1 MTKLQ
6 IKSDRITSFGGIFL
20 VNRLFD
26 HFSLGKVINDT
37 LGLRSTAYNGY
48 QWDEI
53 VKSLFDIYLCGGD
66 HIEDITSLMHC
77 LSQAPG
83 SHVPSSGTIG
93 RGIKQLATDNITY
106 TAKSGQ
112 FLDVDFDHQFIPTEK
127 HNATYSYKKAFG
139 YFPGVASVG
148 GVIVHVEN
156 RDGNT
161 PVKFCQAETLKRLF
175 ASLRKHE
182 LFIYRFR
189 ADCGSYSK
197 EIVETIDAHS
207 NLFYRRASN
216 CESAYTEF
224 AELDGWKTIEIN
236 YQKCEVR
243 SVKFNWF
250 MEEKGYRLVIQRT
263 RIEHE
268 PDIFGDTF
276 SYVYRCILTNDW
288 EMSEKVIIEYYNQRG
303 ARERDFDA
311 PNNDFG
317 WSHLPC
323 SFLNENTVFLLLMAM
338 CKNFHTAILY
348 EIGKVFYNIK
358 PKHRLKKFI
367 YRFISVPAKWVRTA
381 RTHVLRLFTDRPY
394 DRLNL
399 F

>member
-1 MTKLQ
+1 MTMLQ

-127 HNATYSYKKAFG
+127 HDATYSYKKAFG

-175 ASLRKHE
+175 TSLRKHE

-207 NLFYRRASN
+207 NLFYLRASN

-236 YQKCEVR
+236 Y
-243 SVKFNWF
+243 
-250 MEEKGYRLVIQRT
+250 
-263 RIEHE
+263 
-268 PDIFGDTF
+268 
-276 SYVYRCILTNDW
+276 
-288 EMSEKVIIEYYNQRG
+288 
-303 ARERDFDA
+303 
-311 PNNDFG
+311 
-317 WSHLPC
+317 
-323 SFLNENTVFLLLMAM
+323 
-338 CKNFHTAILY
+338 
-348 EIGKVFYNIK
+348 
-358 PKHRLKKFI
+358 
-367 YRFISVPAKWVRTA
+367 
-381 RTHVLRLFTDRPY
+381 
-394 DRLNL
+394 
-399 F
+399 

>member
-6 IKSDRITSFGGIFL
+6 IKSDRITSFGGIYL

-112 FLDVDFDHQFIPTEK
+112 FLDVDFDHQFIPTKK
-127 HNATYSYKKAFG
+127 HDATYSYKKAFG

-243 SVKFNWF
+243 SIKFNWF